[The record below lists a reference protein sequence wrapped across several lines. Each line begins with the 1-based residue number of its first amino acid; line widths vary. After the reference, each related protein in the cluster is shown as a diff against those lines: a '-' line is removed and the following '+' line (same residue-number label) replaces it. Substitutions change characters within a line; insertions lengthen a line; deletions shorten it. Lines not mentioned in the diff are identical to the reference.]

1 MSDETIIAL
10 IETTLDEKLKQDE
23 NLIRYSFYEVNVK
36 FDDFLSKEY
45 KSRFIYL
52 LKNKLENMKYKVYL
66 QGQIYEYNNE
76 KKIVQDNEVIIAIK
90 EK

>member
-52 LKNKLENMKYKVYL
+52 LKNKFENMKYKVYL